1 MSFITKNKINFL
13 FYSLGIVISGL
24 LSFLFIPT
32 IITLY
37 GVVNYGNYTLI
48 FNLLCIV
55 SMFCYSWVGQSYIRF
70 FSKISN
76 GLYLISSKLL
86 FKSLYIG
93 LGLFVILSFL
103 FTANTLLEIACFI
116 PIFFLFGYYCFLL
129 LVNQAKQNAKLVMYC
144 EVVRTILNIT
154 LTIVFYKIVGNRYAI
169 PVLALALFISY
180 LVPIIIISKKNTD
193 DKISDTVNV
202 TEVTNQL
209 ISYGI
214 PIAFFLSG
222 SLALSVNDRFLI
234 THIISEKDAGNYSA
248 IYDIINKG
256 VIAGFSPLLITFYPV
271 IANLYNEGNVK
282 AAQERLKKLILFEF
296 FLLIIGLIILYFVSP
311 YIIKYVLKFSTTSS
325 EFVFISCILFVGV
338 CLWQLANLFHKPL
351 ELQQK
356 TKFMAIAVFVTFFVN
371 IILNFFLLSYF
382 RTIIWASITTLF
394 SSLFYILLIIVITKY
409 KKLQLNSIENK

>member
-13 FYSLGIVISGL
+13 FYSLGIVISWL

-70 FSKISN
+70 FSNNFKD
-76 GLYLISSKLL
+76 LYLTASKLL

-93 LGLFVILSFL
+93 VAVFVVLSFL
-103 FTANTLLEIACFI
+103 FTANTLFEIVCFV

-129 LVNQAKQNAKLVMYC
+129 LVNQAKQNAKLVMIC
-144 EVVRTILNIT
+144 EVVRTVLNIT
-154 LTIVFYKIVGNRYAI
+154 LTIVFYKIVGINYAI
-169 PVLALALFISY
+169 PVLALALFVSY
-180 LVPIIIISKKNTD
+180 LVPVIIISKTRSD
-193 DKISDTVNV
+193 DKVIDANNFTD
-202 TEVTNQL
+202 VTNQL

-234 THIISEKDAGNYSA
+234 THIISQKDAGNYSA

-271 IANLYNEGNVK
+271 IANLYNEGNIKAVK
-282 AAQERLKKLILFEF
+282 EKLKKLILLEF
-296 FLLIIGLIILYFVSP
+296 ILLVVGLIILYFTCP
-311 YIIKYVLKFSTTSS
+311 YIIKYVLVLNSS
-325 EFVFISCILFVGV
+325 NYEFVLISCILFVGV
-338 CLWQLANLFHKPL
+338 CLWQLANLLHKPL

-356 TKFMAIAVFVTFFVN
+356 TKFMAIAVFVTFLVN
-371 IILNFFLLSYF
+371 LILNFFLLSYF
-382 RTIIWASITTLF
+382 KTIIWASITTF
-394 SSLFYILLIIVITKY
+394 
-409 KKLQLNSIENK
+409 